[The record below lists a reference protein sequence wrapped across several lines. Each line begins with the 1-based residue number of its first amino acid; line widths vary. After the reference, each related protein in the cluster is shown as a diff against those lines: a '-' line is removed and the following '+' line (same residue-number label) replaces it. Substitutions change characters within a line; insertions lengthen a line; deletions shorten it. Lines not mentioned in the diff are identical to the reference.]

1 MPASSTSTPG
11 GASAQMP
18 ALDATAQG
26 VTPMMAQY
34 LEIKAQAPDCLLFY
48 RMGDFY
54 ELFFED
60 AVKAAEAL
68 DITLTK
74 RGQHLGQDI
83 PMAGVPVHSADSYL
97 ARLIQHRFKV
107 AVCEQTED
115 PAEAKKRGSKAVVR
129 REIVRLVTPGT
140 LTEDAL
146 LDARA
151 NNYLAALARVRDA
164 WSLAWADMS
173 TGELSVQPVEPATL
187 AATLAQLAPGELLV
201 PDDSGWDRDHSGDAT
216 ALAGLEAAEAAGT
229 AITREPAARFA
240 SDAGERRLARLFE
253 VATTAG
259 FGDLSR
265 ADLAA
270 LGALLGYLEDTQKG
284 RLPRLTTPRRRDPA
298 GTMLIDAATRRNL
311 ELDRTLTG
319 DRRGSLLAE
328 IDKTVT
334 GAGARAMARR
344 LAAPLTDAEAIN
356 RRLDAVEFFVAD
368 ADRRADLRG
377 LLRQA
382 PDLERALARLSVG
395 RGGPRDLAAVRDAL
409 AAARAVRARLA
420 PADHGLDRLPSDL
433 SAAQQGLAAL
443 GPDDSLS
450 TLLDSALVA
459 EPPVLARDGG
469 FVAPGYDAA
478 LDDHRRLR
486 DESRRLI
493 AGLEAD
499 YRQETGI
506 QSLKIKH
513 NNVLGFHV
521 DVTARHADALLAP
534 PLNARF
540 IHRQTLAN
548 NVRFTTT
555 DLADLARKIAE
566 AGDRAL
572 AMEQEIFQRL
582 SDAVLDAG
590 LALTAIAE
598 ALAALD
604 VATAL
609 ADLAQTR
616 RWVRPIVD
624 DSLAFGIEGGR
635 HPVVEAA
642 LIAQGAA
649 RFVANDCDL
658 RRDRRLWLVTG
669 PNMAGKSTFLR
680 QNALIAV
687 LAQMGG
693 FVPADAAHIGVVDR
707 LFSRVGAS
715 DDLAQGRSTFMVE
728 MVETAAILNQ
738 AGERALVILDE
749 IGRGTATYD
758 GLSIAWAT
766 VEHLHDLNRAR
777 ALFATHYHE
786 LTVLKERLD
795 ALALRAMGV
804 KEYDGELIFL
814 HEVVQGAADRSYGIQ
829 VAKLAGLPPPVI
841 ERARQVLAQLE
852 ASSTGPTALVDD
864 LPLFQA
870 MAAAQPAPQQE
881 AAAHPVL
888 DALAKTDPDS
898 LTPRAALDLLYDL
911 KRLAAD

>member
-1 MPASSTSTPG
+1 
-11 GASAQMP
+11 
-18 ALDATAQG
+18 
-26 VTPMMAQY
+26 MMAQY

-201 PDDSGWDRDHSGDAT
+201 PDDSGWTQGAGGASGAGGDDAG
-216 ALAGLEAAEAAGT
+216 APPAGGLEAAEAAGT

-240 SDAGERRLARLFE
+240 SDAGERRLTRLFD

-284 RLPRLTTPRRRDPA
+284 RLPRLTAPRRCDPA

-311 ELDRTLTG
+311 ELDRTLAG
-319 DRRGSLLAE
+319 ERRGSLLAE

-356 RRLDAVEFFVAD
+356 RRLDAVEFFVDD

-409 AAARAVRARLA
+409 AAARAIRARLA
-420 PADHGLDRLPSDL
+420 PADHDLDRLPSDL

-521 DVTARHADALLAP
+521 DVTARHAEALLAP

-715 DDLAQGRSTFMVE
+715 DDLAHGRSTFMVE

-852 ASSTGPTALVDD
+852 ASSTGPTALVND

-870 MAAAQPAPQQE
+870 MAAAQAASEPATHP
-881 AAAHPVL
+881 AAGAHPVL
-888 DALAKTDPDS
+888 DTLAETDPDS
-898 LTPRAALDLLYDL
+898 LTPRAALDLLYEL
-911 KRLAAD
+911 KRLAGDQHS